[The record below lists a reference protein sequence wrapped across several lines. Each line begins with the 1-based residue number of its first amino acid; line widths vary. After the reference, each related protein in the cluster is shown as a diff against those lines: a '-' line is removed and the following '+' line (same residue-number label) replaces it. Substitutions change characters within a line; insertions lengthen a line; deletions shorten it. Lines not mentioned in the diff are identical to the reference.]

1 MAVIALNRGG
11 VIYGDPI
18 RPLINRRINTGS
30 IIEWGHIW
38 PNKCKFV
45 KKNGKSKALD
55 EEPLFAK
62 ESGGAFAFNPG
73 RRWECEREL
82 SQEIKCDYER
92 KSKERENYEENRVW
106 GKFMR
111 SESERE
117 VYERQQSQKRSIF
130 ILRVKSSERSFLQI
144 LRLSVCSFLYSITMQ
159 PNCKGRLQ
167 WTFVLTGEKAKA
179 TMADVRILF
188 INSKQHKLPLIGCL
202 TRFVFCSNKSSI
214 FLS

>member
-82 SQEIKCDYER
+82 SQEIKCDYGR
-92 KSKERENYEENRVW
+92 KSKERESQKNYEENRVW

-111 SESERE
+111 SESERGKFM
-117 VYERQQSQKRSIF
+117 RGNK
-130 ILRVKSSERSFLQI
+130 VKGVQFSFWE
-144 LRLSVCSFLYSITMQ
+144 SKAVSAVFFKYSDY
-159 PNCKGRLQ
+159 LFAV
-167 WTFVLTGEKAKA
+167 FVLNHYAAELQGQAS
-179 TMADVRILF
+179 VNI
-188 INSKQHKLPLIGCL
+188 CL
-202 TRFVFCSNKSSI
+202 NWRKGKSNNKW
-214 FLS
+214 LT

>member
-62 ESGGAFAFNPG
+62 ESGGAFAFNPR

-92 KSKERENYEENRVW
+92 KSKERELWRNPSVRQVYEEW
-106 GKFMR
+106 EWK
-111 SESERE
+111 RE
-117 VYERQQSQKRSIF
+117 VYERQQSQS
-130 ILRVKSSERSFLQI
+130 VKFSFWESKAVSAVFFKFSDYLFA
-144 LRLSVCSFLYSITMQ
+144 VLYSITIYAAD
-159 PNCKGRLQ
+159 LQ
-167 WTFVLTGEKAKA
+167 GQATVSREKAKA
-179 TMADVRILF
+179 TMADVRILN

-202 TRFVFCSNKSSI
+202 ARFVFCSNKNSI

>member
-30 IIEWGHIW
+30 IIEWGHVW

-111 SESERE
+111 SESERGKFM
-117 VYERQQSQKRSIF
+117 RGNK
-130 ILRVKSSERSFLQI
+130 VKSVQFSFWE
-144 LRLSVCSFLYSITMQ
+144 SKAVSAVFFKYS
-159 PNCKGRLQ
+159 
-167 WTFVLTGEKAKA
+167 
-179 TMADVRILF
+179 DYLF
-188 INSKQHKLPLIGCL
+188 A
-202 TRFVFCSNKSSI
+202 VFCTQSLCSWTARAGFSEHSFELEKRQKQQW
-214 FLS
+214 LT

>member
-92 KSKERENYEENRVW
+92 KSKERKLWRNPSVRQVYEEW
-106 GKFMR
+106 EWKG
-111 SESERE
+111 E

-144 LRLSVCSFLYSITMQ
+144 LRLSVCSFLYSITVQ

-167 WTFVLTGEKAKA
+167 WTEKGQKQQWLT
-179 TMADVRILF
+179 
-188 INSKQHKLPLIGCL
+188 
-202 TRFVFCSNKSSI
+202 
-214 FLS
+214 